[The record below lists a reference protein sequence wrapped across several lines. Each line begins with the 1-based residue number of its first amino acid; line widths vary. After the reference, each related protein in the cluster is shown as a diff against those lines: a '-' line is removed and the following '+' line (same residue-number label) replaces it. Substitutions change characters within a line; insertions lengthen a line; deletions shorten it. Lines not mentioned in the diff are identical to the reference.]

1 MQEYEELFIRFDP
14 IFLWRHQIKQRFGTA
29 IQLMQFTVTR
39 LTVVL
44 PTTFIEYC
52 KKEGAVVKGAVFDG
66 IV

>member
-1 MQEYEELFIRFDP
+1 MQEHEGLFIGFDP

-29 IQLMQFTVTR
+29 IQLMQFTVKG
-39 LTVVL
+39 LAVVL
-44 PTTFIEYC
+44 PTTFIKYG